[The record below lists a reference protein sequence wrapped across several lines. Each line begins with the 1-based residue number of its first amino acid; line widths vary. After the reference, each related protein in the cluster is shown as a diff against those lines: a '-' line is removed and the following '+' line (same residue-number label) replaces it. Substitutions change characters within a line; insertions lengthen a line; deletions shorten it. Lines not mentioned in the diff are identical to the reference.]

1 MSEPVALPRV
11 ATVAEP
17 EVDEPQLVA
26 RLQSGESDA
35 FELMVRLYG
44 GRMLMVA
51 RRLLFNEEDAREAVQ
66 EAMLSAFRGIGGF
79 AGQSKLSTWLHRI
92 AVNASL
98 LKLRSQRRVQE
109 RPIEGLLPRF
119 LDDGHQERP
128 AVEWRETAT
137 DIVQS
142 RESRE
147 LVRRRIAELPETYR
161 TVLMLRDIEELDT
174 RETAEL
180 LGIEENAVKV
190 RLHRARQALR
200 TLLDEH
206 FRGNAE

>member
-1 MSEPVALPRV
+1 MSERVALPRV
-11 ATVAEP
+11 AAVAGAET
-17 EVDEPQLVA
+17 DESQLVA
-26 RLQSGESDA
+26 RLQSGESEA

-98 LKLRSQRRVQE
+98 LKLRSQHRTQE
-109 RPIEGLLPRF
+109 RSIEGLLPRF

-128 AVEWRETAT
+128 AVEWRETAA

-142 RESRE
+142 RESRD

-206 FRGNAE
+206 FRGNAK